1 MLGHIQRGGSP
12 TAFDRILGTRLGLG
26 AGRLVKE
33 KKFGRMVALAG
44 TRIID
49 VAIADAVGQM
59 KTVTQD
65 WIDDVY
71 EFSK

>member
-1 MLGHIQRGGSP
+1 M
-12 TAFDRILGTRLGLG
+12 
-26 AGRLVKE
+26 KE

-44 TRIID
+44 TKIID

-71 EFSK
+71 AFSK